1 MLYFNFIGYCMCKSQ
16 GCHVCIYICMNI
28 TLLYIVIAESLMF
41 RPSSTVKS
49 KLPIANCFLL
59 SEIKDDSRY
68 HGRLALKHVKQSSIT
83 MEDLD
88 KIEEYTLSD
97 IAMLAGVNDR
107 DTNEMTALGIIK
119 KYIGSAYEYQ
129 TNAEPKIGDTNISKL
144 KECYISTNSNKGD
157 VMVSFEGSNVL
168 YIEVHSS
175 GTYDCTARKTVYLLM
190 ECLRMLKAFGVM
202 QPKMDA
208 FVFPCKEYRKCV
220 VKLSMRYLP
229 DLIQFQY
236 SFRCLQIHEISAEL
250 KIAVKSNKA
259 MCQNVTI
266 ETRLN
271 IDEARFDCIVWL
283 TAEERQKWG
292 FNLRNAKSGFGIL
305 LMNNDVCLKKP
316 IFTESFNMLFSI
328 TELQECGKITQHM
341 PIYSFVVDP
350 IPPMFIQYNKIT
362 HKPLSSEEGK
372 RCSLELVKKVTKAIQ
387 GIHHVGYMHK
397 DLRLANI
404 CFDSNFDPILIG
416 FDLSTIY
423 IQSDVDVDM
432 EKFAGDLIKCFEDS
446 QTAQADLFIQEY
458 AKGRYFSTLLK
469 TSILSTGIS
478 SVQSVINDR
487 NVSQ

>member
-1 MLYFNFIGYCMCKSQ
+1 
-16 GCHVCIYICMNI
+16 
-28 TLLYIVIAESLMF
+28 
-41 RPSSTVKS
+41 
-49 KLPIANCFLL
+49 
-59 SEIKDDSRY
+59 
-68 HGRLALKHVKQSSIT
+68 
-83 MEDLD
+83 
-88 KIEEYTLSD
+88 
-97 IAMLAGVNDR
+97 
-107 DTNEMTALGIIK
+107 
-119 KYIGSAYEYQ
+119 
-129 TNAEPKIGDTNISKL
+129 
-144 KECYISTNSNKGD
+144 
-157 VMVSFEGSNVL
+157 
-168 YIEVHSS
+168 
-175 GTYDCTARKTVYLLM
+175 
-190 ECLRMLKAFGVM
+190 
-202 QPKMDA
+202 
-208 FVFPCKEYRKCV
+208 
-220 VKLSMRYLP
+220 
-229 DLIQFQY
+229 
-236 SFRCLQIHEISAEL
+236 
-250 KIAVKSNKA
+250 
-259 MCQNVTI
+259 
-266 ETRLN
+266 
-271 IDEARFDCIVWL
+271 
-283 TAEERQKWG
+283 
-292 FNLRNAKSGFGIL
+292 
-305 LMNNDVCLKKP
+305 
-316 IFTESFNMLFSI
+316 MLFSI

-404 CFDSNFDPILIG
+404 FFDSNFDPILIG